1 MFQLIKSLNY
11 WKERKG
17 YRPEAI
23 VIHITDGNRKSVINW
38 FLTPASQ
45 VSSHY
50 LICKDGD
57 IIKFVEEKDTAW
69 HCGLIKNPKWDLLKL
84 KTSPT
89 ASVSLFSQPP
99 SQFKPSVIVNPNRYT
114 IGLEFEGFNHE
125 QLTFQQLVIGA
136 WLLFKISASWG
147 IALDSEH
154 VIPHNWVNGSKA
166 CPGLRVNLSYLIRLA
181 KILKNN

>member
-17 YRPEAI
+17 YKPEAI

-45 VSSHY
+45 VSAHY

-69 HCGLIKNPKWDLLKL
+69 HCGIIKNPKWGLLK
-84 KTSPT
+84 TG
-89 ASVSLFSQPP
+89 
-99 SQFKPSVIVNPNRYT
+99 VNPNRYT
-114 IGLEFEGFNHE
+114 IGIEFEGFNHD
-125 QLTFQQLVIGA
+125 QLTPVQLLIGA

-147 IALDSEH
+147 IALDLEH
-154 VIPHNWVNGSKA
+154 VIPHNWINGSKA
-166 CPGLRVNLSYLIRLA
+166 CPGQGVNLGYLIRLVR
-181 KILKNN
+181 ILKNN

>member
-1 MFQLIKSLNY
+1 MFQIIKSPNH

-17 YRPEAI
+17 YKPEAI
-23 VIHITDGNRKSVINW
+23 VIHITDGAKEGVKSW
-38 FLTPASQ
+38 FLNPASQ
-45 VSSHY
+45 VSAHY

-57 IIKFVEEKDTAW
+57 IINFVSEKDTAW
-69 HCGLIKNPKWDLLKL
+69 HCGIIKNPKWGLLKNR
-84 KTSPT
+84 
-89 ASVSLFSQPP
+89 
-99 SQFKPSVIVNPNRYT
+99 VNPNYYT

-147 IALDSEH
+147 IALDFEH

-166 CPGLRVNLSYLIRLA
+166 CPGQGINLGYLIRLA
-181 KILKNN
+181 KLLKNN